1 MLSWTPRGE
10 EWRAKGGTV
19 ESAGYGSCDI
29 KLDLLTTDGVTIKT
43 MNDLNEQVDTI
54 VSGLC
59 KTIHL

>member
-29 KLDLLTTDGVTIKT
+29 MSSKTPDGVTLKT
-43 MNDLNEQVDTI
+43 MSDLSEQVDTI
-54 VSGLC
+54 V
-59 KTIHL
+59 

>member
-10 EWRAKGGTV
+10 EWMAKGWTV

-43 MNDLNEQVDTI
+43 MSDLSEQVDTI
-54 VSGLC
+54 V
-59 KTIHL
+59 